1 MQPLAPTR
9 ALSILSLFE
18 MRIGIGI
25 TLCAAALCTT
35 ASAQLQMQRPHQ
47 APTTLPATSPTTPV
61 IAPQP
66 NPASVP
72 QPATAPTHRADVTYT
87 SGLLSVSA
95 SNSSLNQ
102 ILREIGRV
110 TAMKITGGVNDERV
124 FGTYGPDTPAK
135 VLTALLDGT
144 GSNLLI
150 IQSPVVSLDAAP
162 VELVLTP
169 RHGGPTPPNPS
180 APGYNDANDS
190 ESENPPPPSAND
202 SPFRRATNPQ
212 MMGTGDQPQP
222 ASPNAATP
230 PPIAP
235 ADTPAATTPAAT
247 TQEQSP
253 NGVKTPQQIYEQL
266 LRLRNQAQPP
276 TQ

>member
-1 MQPLAPTR
+1 MPTFAPTR
-9 ALSILSLFE
+9 VLSLLSRFGVG
-18 MRIGIGI
+18 IGVGI
-25 TLCAAALCTT
+25 TLCAIALCTT
-35 ASAQLQMQRPHQ
+35 ARGQLQTQRPHQ
-47 APTTLPATSPTTPV
+47 APTAIPATSQTTSGITAQPTPV
-61 IAPQP
+61 
-66 NPASVP
+66 SVL

-87 SGLLSVSA
+87 FGLLTVSA

-102 ILREIGRV
+102 ILREIGRI

-124 FGTYGPDTPAK
+124 FGIYGPDTPAK

-150 IQSPVVSLDAAP
+150 IQSPAVSPAAPP

-180 APGYNDANDS
+180 APGYNDANDA
-190 ESENPPPPSAND
+190 ESENPPPSAND
-202 SPFRRATNPQ
+202 SPFRRATNPS
-212 MMGTGDQPQP
+212 MTNAGAQPP
-222 ASPNAATP
+222 PSDSNVSPP

-235 ADTPAATTPAAT
+235 TDTPAATTPAAT

-253 NGVKTPQQIYEQL
+253 NGIKTPQQIYEQL

-276 TQ
+276 PQ